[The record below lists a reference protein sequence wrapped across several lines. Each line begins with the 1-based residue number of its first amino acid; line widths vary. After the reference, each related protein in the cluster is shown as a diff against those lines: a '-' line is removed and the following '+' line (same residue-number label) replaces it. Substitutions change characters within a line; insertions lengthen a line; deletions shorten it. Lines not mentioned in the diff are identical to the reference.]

1 MQTIIFIA
9 HLLPII
15 IVSYLMIS
23 FIYHGWLNATADYV
37 VEYKWN
43 HKSEFDKV
51 LRYSVIVNRFHIIAL
66 ILSLALMWTVQLWA
80 LSGV

>member
-1 MQTIIFIA
+1 MQTIIFISYV
-9 HLLPII
+9 LPII

-23 FIYHGWLNATADYV
+23 FTYHNWINATKWY
-37 VEYKWN
+37 VEYRCDSQ
-43 HKSEFDKV
+43 SEFDKV

-66 ILSLALMWTVQLWA
+66 ILSLALMWTVQLWV